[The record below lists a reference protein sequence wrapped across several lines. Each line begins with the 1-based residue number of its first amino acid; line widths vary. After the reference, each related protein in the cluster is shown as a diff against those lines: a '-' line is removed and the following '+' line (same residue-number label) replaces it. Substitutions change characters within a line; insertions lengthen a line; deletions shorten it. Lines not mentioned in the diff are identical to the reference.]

1 MKSKTIYLVHAC
13 DDWGT
18 HKGIAGIYTDKSTA
32 IEHILN
38 DYRDN
43 SDLTDSEIEEAKYQ
57 LEEYYQTQ
65 GITTAD
71 NFEIE
76 VKSLDEWDWR

>member
-1 MKSKTIYLVHAC
+1 MTTG
-13 DDWGT
+13 GT
-18 HKGIAGIYTDKSTA
+18 HKGIAGIYTDKNIA
-32 IEHILN
+32 IDHIIK
-38 DYRDN
+38 DYREN

-76 VKSLDEWDWR
+76 VKSLDEWEWR

>member
-1 MKSKTIYLVHAC
+1 MKSKTVYLVHAC

-76 VKSLDEWDWR
+76 VKSLDDWDWR

>member
-1 MKSKTIYLVHAC
+1 MKSKTVYLVHAC

-76 VKSLDEWDWR
+76 VKSLDEWDWP

>member
-1 MKSKTIYLVHAC
+1 MKSKTVYLVHAC

-32 IEHILN
+32 IEHIIN
-38 DYRDN
+38 DYREN
-43 SDLTDSEIEEAKYQ
+43 SDLTESESEEAKYQ
-57 LEEYYQTQ
+57 LEECYQTQ
-65 GITTAD
+65 GIKKAD

-76 VKSLDEWDWR
+76 VKSLDEWDWH

>member
-1 MKSKTIYLVHAC
+1 MKTNTVYLVHAC

-32 IEHILN
+32 IEHIIN
-38 DYRDN
+38 DYREH
-43 SDLTDSEIEEAKYQ
+43 SDLTESEIEEAKYQ

-65 GITTAD
+65 GITKTD

-76 VKSLDEWDWR
+76 VMELNEWDWR